1 MAPHEKTERRSMN
14 AFTTVRPRGKD
25 QPSKAPKRNVPGA
38 AFSLGNQAMFI
49 KPSLPNICIESR
61 EQAQASRDK
70 RNALMK
76 GGI

>member
-1 MAPHEKTERRSMN
+1 MTFPIP
-14 AFTTVRPRGKD
+14 RPKATPA
-25 QPSKAPKRNVPGA
+25 PSKPPKRNVPGA

-49 KPSLPNICIESR
+49 KPSLPNIVIESR